1 MAIKKRSIF
10 YAGSA
15 VAVALFASVAKWEG
29 VRYTAYLD
37 VVGVPTICYGETRG
51 VKMGQRKTREE
62 CDAMLEPR
70 LKEFE
75 KQVLACTNVELPE
88 KTQAAFVHFA
98 YNVGGGAYCK
108 GSVAREANKG
118 NLAGACDNLKKYIY
132 AKGKVYRGLVNRRN
146 AEHRLCMEGVKEGVN
161 ALGYV
166 HKLASW
172 VRQSFTG

>member
-15 VAVALFASVAKWEG
+15 VALALFASVAKWEG
-29 VRYTAYLD
+29 VRYSAYLD

-51 VKMGQRKTREE
+51 VKLGQRKTPEE
-62 CDAMLEPR
+62 CAAMLEPR

-75 KQVLACTNVELPE
+75 KQVLACTKVELPE

-98 YNVGGGAYCK
+98 YNVGGGGYCK

-132 AKGKVYRGLVNRRN
+132 AKGKIFKGLVNRRA
-146 AEHRLCMEGVKEGVN
+146 AEHKLCMEGVKEGIN
-161 ALGYV
+161 AVGYL
-166 HKLASW
+166 HKLVAL